1 MENNNNKTFQYYIVI
16 GVALIIASIIISYG
30 IMNIRD
36 TSRTISVKGYAE
48 LVITSDLA
56 KWDLEVVGFHPN
68 DKGEAYKIMQT
79 NKEKV
84 LEYLKKNGISNEMIT
99 ESNPNFNS
107 EYDFAYGEGSQQRF
121 RGYSSRQI
129 LSITSNNV
137 DKIKE
142 ISSKV
147 NDLVLEGVD
156 INSMPPQYFI
166 SDLNKYKVKML
177 GESLKDAKK
186 RAVELADGVEDKIGG
201 LKSARQGIFQIT
213 AVNSTDITD
222 WGVYDVTSKEKVIK
236 SVVDATFYIK

>member
-1 MENNNNKTFQYYIVI
+1 MENSNKNYQNYIVI
-16 GVALIIASIIISYG
+16 GVAIIIAALIISYG
-30 IMNIRD
+30 IMNIKD
-36 TSRTISVKGYAE
+36 TSRTITVKGYAE
-48 LVITSDLA
+48 LQITSDLA

-68 DKGEAYKIMQT
+68 DKGEAYKIMQN
-79 NKEKV
+79 NKKKA
-84 LEYLKKNGISNEMIT
+84 LEYLKKNGISNEMIA
-99 ESNPNFNS
+99 EGSLNFNS
-107 EYDFAYGEGSQQRF
+107 EYDFVYGETSHQRF

-213 AVNSTDITD
+213 AVNSTDISD

>member
-1 MENNNNKTFQYYIVI
+1 MENSNKNYLNYIVI
-16 GVALIIASIIISYG
+16 GVAIIIAALIISYG
-30 IMNIRD
+30 IMNIKD
-36 TSRTISVKGYAE
+36 TSRTITVKGYAE
-48 LVITSDLA
+48 LQITSDLA

-68 DKGEAYKIMQT
+68 DKGEAYKIMQN
-79 NKEKV
+79 NKEKA
-84 LEYLKKNGISNEMIT
+84 LEYLKKNGISNEMIA
-99 ESNPNFNS
+99 EGSLNFNS
-107 EYDFAYGEGSQQRF
+107 EYDFVYGETSHQRF

-213 AVNSTDITD
+213 AVNSTDISD